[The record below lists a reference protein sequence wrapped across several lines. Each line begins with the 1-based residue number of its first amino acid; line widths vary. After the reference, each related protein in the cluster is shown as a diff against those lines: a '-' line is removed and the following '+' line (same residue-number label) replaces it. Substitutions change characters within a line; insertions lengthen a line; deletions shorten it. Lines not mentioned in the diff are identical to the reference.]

1 MKSEVK
7 IHHVSYSYNKNE
19 MQLNDIN
26 LNILQGECI
35 AIIGASG
42 CGKSTLTRVING
54 LIPSFFQGELSGKT
68 FIKEKDIHQLP
79 SWEIG
84 KMIGNVFQDPRS
96 QFFSNEVAGE
106 IAFGCENMGLT
117 HSEIIKRVNQTVKE
131 MGIEDLL
138 NTSIYSLSYGMR
150 QKVAICSAKAMEPD
164 VYVFDEPS
172 ANLDLSA
179 TYLLADLIKRLKNS
193 GKTSIIAE
201 HRLFYLRGIAD
212 RYIFMENGKIIK
224 EYSSNEIQ
232 EQKSEV
238 LNKKGLRS
246 LRFEDIS
253 IPNTD
258 LSEITSSHLIS
269 VTGLSKDFKNH
280 QLLKNITF
288 QYNNNEIIALVGAN
302 GVGKSTLGKVFAGL
316 MKESS
321 GEILV
326 DGNSKKY
333 KQRIGKIWYIPQD
346 LDSQLFGEDLID
358 ELTTGLDNPDK
369 NIDKAEDILR
379 KLGLIELKNKHP
391 ATLSGGQ
398 KQRLVLGVAM
408 MRNAPMI
415 ILDEPTSGLDFNSM
429 EKVRVLIKEQQK
441 NGTKFLI
448 ISHDIEFIA
457 RTCNR
462 ILKLDDGEITEDY
475 YLENIQDLL
484 KSMNAKEVEKWMC

>member
-1 MKSEVK
+1 
-7 IHHVSYSYNKNE
+7 
-19 MQLNDIN
+19 
-26 LNILQGECI
+26 
-35 AIIGASG
+35 
-42 CGKSTLTRVING
+42 
-54 LIPSFFQGELSGKT
+54 
-68 FIKEKDIHQLP
+68 
-79 SWEIG
+79 
-84 KMIGNVFQDPRS
+84 
-96 QFFSNEVAGE
+96 
-106 IAFGCENMGLT
+106 
-117 HSEIIKRVNQTVKE
+117 
-131 MGIEDLL
+131 
-138 NTSIYSLSYGMR
+138 
-150 QKVAICSAKAMEPD
+150 
-164 VYVFDEPS
+164 
-172 ANLDLSA
+172 
-179 TYLLADLIKRLKNS
+179 
-193 GKTSIIAE
+193 
-201 HRLFYLRGIAD
+201 
-212 RYIFMENGKIIK
+212 MENGKIIK

-232 EQKSEV
+232 EQKSEA

-288 QYNNNEIIALVGAN
+288 QYDNNEIIALVGAN

-429 EKVRVLIKEQQK
+429 EKVRTLIKEQQK